1 MSFSNLC
8 GTACLCSPE
17 HVLYLAGLACG
28 PKHYCHVLCIA
39 CLVWFRFFLSR
50 VETACIRW
58 SKAVLSRTLHS
69 ILIVVQNLCSILET
83 ACIRWSIELLS
94 RRPLGTACLVWLRFD
109 PRTWHNCLLQVVP
122 RFCWELDT
130 TSVAALMSCLLCSL
144 HAVHLSKVTRV
155 WFRGR

>member
-1 MSFSNLC
+1 MLRQ
-8 GTACLCSPE
+8 
-17 HVLYLAGLACG
+17 LASGG
-28 PKHYCHVLCIA
+28 PKQYCHVLCTALSRIETA
-39 CLVWFRFFLSR
+39 CVRLSKALLSRPLHSMLSVIQIFLSR

-122 RFCWELDT
+122 RFC
-130 TSVAALMSCLLCSL
+130 
-144 HAVHLSKVTRV
+144 
-155 WFRGR
+155 